1 MITLNKK
8 SRLHSPIGLGGTV
21 MDPLGARPF
30 TGVPAATGAKGR
42 NVTRG
47 PGDEGPYWVPPE
59 DGGGGGG
66 GAPPGG

>member
-1 MITLNKK
+1 
-8 SRLHSPIGLGGTV
+8 
-21 MDPLGARPF
+21 MDPLGALPF
-30 TGVPAATGAKGR
+30 TGVPAATGARGK